1 MKRTRYTHCIQYFIS
16 Y

>member
-1 MKRTRYTHCIQYFIS
+1 MKRTRYTRCIQYFIS